1 MMRSNKKV
9 ILGIAVILIISAFAY
24 FRIAARIAAPVKNEE
39 VAASQPVAP
48 IAGARQISAEVIFD
62 APNDVQEE
70 LRFTLDLDGSGA
82 VIGAKTVDARTG
94 QASEK
99 QEAFSQ
105 GLFTIIK
112 GKKLEELGPVD
123 KIGTSSLTTKAFND
137 SLDELKAQL

>member
-1 MMRSNKKV
+1 MIRPNKKV
-9 ILGIAVILIISAFAY
+9 ILSGAAILIVSVFAY
-24 FRIAARIAAPVKNEE
+24 YQTATRIVGPPKNEE
-39 VAASQPVAP
+39 TAVSQPMP
-48 IAGARQISAEVIFD
+48 IAGSRQISAVATFD

-70 LRFTLDLDGSGA
+70 LRFTLDLDKSGT

-105 GLFTIIK
+105 NLLTIIK
-112 GKKLEELGPVD
+112 GKKLKELGPVD